1 MEKRKTDIS
10 ELADLLNDLI
20 SPTEALFADI
30 QGQIAASFS
39 KERLSR
45 NLSQKQFAELI
56 GASQSQVSKW
66 ESGDFNFLILVKRT
80 SHGVFNRTE
89 TDIEPCVF
97 DKEIDFR
104 RQDVFHLKRR
114 IDIDIVAPT
123 PKGLRRE
130 QAHQSKAMVTMRVA
144 YEDVAKA

>member
-66 ESGDFNFLILVKRT
+66 ESGDFNFTINTLVKFAIALEKRVT
-80 SHGVFNRTE
+80 ISFSDLESVKKTDNSKIVYLPDSSHFKQQSYRPVYGHSITE
-89 TDIEPCVF
+89 DIQE
-97 DKEIDFR
+97 
-104 RQDVFHLKRR
+104 
-114 IDIDIVAPT
+114 
-123 PKGLRRE
+123 G
-130 QAHQSKAMVTMRVA
+130 
-144 YEDVAKA
+144 